1 MIKIT
6 FTEQIIDQLFRERYE
21 HPHPLVQR
29 RMEALYLKSQGLK
42 NVQIST
48 MLRMSR
54 RTLQTWIHI
63 FEKEG
68 IEGLKKFN
76 YKGQRSR
83 LHDHTETIEEHFRRQ
98 PPKSVQEAC
107 LKIEQLTG
115 LKRGETPVRKFLKSM
130 GMSLRKTG
138 AVPGKADPEKQEE
151 FKKKHSNQFWQMP
164 EKVKKKFIL

>member
-1 MIKIT
+1 MIKLH
-6 FTEQIIDQLFRERYE
+6 FTQQAIDQLFHERYE

-42 NVQIST
+42 NLQIAQ

-68 IEGLKKFN
+68 VEGIKRFN
-76 YKGQRSR
+76 YKGQRSK
-83 LHDHTETIEEHFRRQ
+83 LHTHTETLEEYFRKH
-98 PPKSVQEAC
+98 PPKSIQEAR
-107 LKIEQLTG
+107 LKIEEITG

-138 AVPGKADPEKQEE
+138 AVPGKANPAEQEE

-164 EKVKKKFIL
+164 DKVKKKYSL